1 MSLTIAALA
10 GISCALFL
18 HWFSWYTRLN
28 HLSWA
33 VNLGAIGAVGITLTG
48 GLFIWPYPADI
59 ADVVLQALVLL
70 WVFALLVG
78 FLQARSLP
86 ALWWQGVLSVFY
98 EAGLALLLMAGA
110 NASRPLQI
118 FGEKLG
124 RIRIQNI
131 EYSSFFNAA
140 IMIFV
145 SALAVFAAIR
155 PLIRLYKSRK

>member
-10 GISCALFL
+10 GISSALAL

-33 VNLGAIGAVGITLTG
+33 VVLGAIGAIGITLIG

-59 ADVVLQALVLL
+59 SDLVLKALIML

-78 FLQARSLP
+78 FLQACSLP
-86 ALWWQGVLSVFY
+86 APWWQGVLSVFY
-98 EAGLALLLMAGA
+98 EAGLALLLISSA

-131 EYSSFFNAA
+131 EYYSFFNAA

-145 SALAVFAAIR
+145 GALALFAVIR
-155 PLIRLYKSRK
+155 PLIRLIKSR